1 MTTFPRISV
10 IISVFNGAKH
20 LAAQMDALLAQ
31 RCDLS
36 WEAIHAENGFTD
48 TGREL
53 IAAHISISHIF
64 RQRVTYGRLNVLLR
78 LKFRKHGAQRRSLR
92 SAVRVVKQTLQSLG
106 GLFETPRCYRGV
118 ILLGI
123 LTGRL
128 LQYPRSRTFYI

>member
-36 WEAIHAENGFTD
+36 WEAIHVENGFTD

-53 IAAHISISHIF
+53 IAAHISISHIS
-64 RQRVTYGRLNVLLR
+64 RQRVTYGRLNVLLY

-92 SAVRVVKQTLQSLG
+92 SAVRVVKQTLQSL
-106 GLFETPRCYRGV
+106 
-118 ILLGI
+118 
-123 LTGRL
+123 
-128 LQYPRSRTFYI
+128 

>member
-20 LAAQMDALLAQ
+20 LAAQMDALLTQ

-36 WEAIHAENGFTD
+36 WEAIHVENGFTD

-64 RQRVTYGRLNVLLR
+64 RRRVTHGLLNVLLY

-92 SAVRVVKQTLQSLG
+92 SAVRVGKQTHQSLG
-106 GLFETPRCYRGV
+106 GLFETPRC
-118 ILLGI
+118 
-123 LTGRL
+123 
-128 LQYPRSRTFYI
+128 